1 MSDSKSADHWNI
13 LARLL
18 GTAPA
23 DLSEEKSESPESP
36 AAEPQDEIPC
46 AGPAT
51 ELEPLPESSA
61 PAVAELAEMPEAAAE
76 SEPVSG
82 SAAAARFDDLF
93 EPLEPAPVGIAPDE
107 FAPVELAE
115 PAQPAPRAEVPR
127 TPVKPKPANH
137 WRELAA
143 TLGIEVAE
151 PEPEP
156 EPEPAAEVKVPEVR
170 AVVVPPA
177 SSPVP
182 PRTSDRRARA
192 DFRSR
197 DEERE
202 AERTP
207 PREPDRE
214 SVRDRTPPRHDLRR
228 ASLFEDPNLSLD
240 TPGVLDAIFDEAEPE
255 TADDRASV
263 EPPRGEV
270 REERTRREERF
281 ERPERS
287 APRGRGR
294 DAIFA
299 DAPEDEDVEEA
310 APERSETDGPRD
322 AEDEDKS
329 ARRRK
334 RRRRRGVRR
343 DPRATSEEPRDR
355 EEIEDEGSED
365 DEELA
370 ERRSEAPDLRE
381 RRLPVK
387 DELPEDEAEDHL
399 EEDDEEDDEEDSGER
414 LRLKHKKIP
423 TWQQAV
429 DAIITVNMES
439 RAKNPGGGGG
449 AGGRGRGRRWR
460 R

>member
-1 MSDSKSADHWNI
+1 MSDRKSADHWNI

-23 DLSEEKSESPESP
+23 DMPEEKTESPEPP
-36 AAEPQDEIPC
+36 AAEPRDEMPC
-46 AGPAT
+46 SGQAS
-51 ELEPLPESSA
+51 ELEPVPESAA
-61 PAVAELAEMPEAAAE
+61 PALAESVEMPEAASE
-76 SEPVSG
+76 SEPASF
-82 SAAAARFDDLF
+82 STAAARFDDLF
-93 EPLEPAPVGIAPDE
+93 EPLEPAPAE
-107 FAPVELAE
+107 FAPVELAPVDIAE
-115 PAQPAPRAEVPR
+115 PAQPAPQAEVAR
-127 TPVKPKPANH
+127 TPAKPKPTNH
-137 WRELAA
+137 WRDLAA
-143 TLGIEVAE
+143 TLGIEVTE

-156 EPEPAAEVKVPEVR
+156 EPEPAAEVKTPEVR

-182 PRTSDRRARA
+182 QRTSDRRARG
-192 DFRSR
+192 DYRLR
-197 DEERE
+197 DAEGES
-202 AERTP
+202 ERTP
-207 PREPDRE
+207 PREPSRD
-214 SVRDRTPPRHDLRR
+214 SLRDRTPPRHDLRR
-228 ASLFEDPNLSLD
+228 DSLFEDPNLSLD

-255 TADDRASV
+255 TADDRVRV

-270 REERTRREERF
+270 RVERERREERF
-281 ERPERS
+281 DRPERS
-287 APRGRGR
+287 ASRGRGR

-299 DAPEDEDVEEA
+299 DAPEDEEAEEA
-310 APERSETDGPRD
+310 APERGETDASRD

-343 DPRATSEEPRDR
+343 DARPTSEEPRDR
-355 EEIEDEGSED
+355 DEAEDEGSED

-370 ERRSEAPDLRE
+370 ERRSEVPDLRE

-387 DELPEDEAEDHL
+387 DELPDDEAEDHL
-399 EEDDEEDDEEDSGER
+399 EDDDEEDDEEDSGER

-449 AGGRGRGRRWR
+449 GGSRGRGRRWR